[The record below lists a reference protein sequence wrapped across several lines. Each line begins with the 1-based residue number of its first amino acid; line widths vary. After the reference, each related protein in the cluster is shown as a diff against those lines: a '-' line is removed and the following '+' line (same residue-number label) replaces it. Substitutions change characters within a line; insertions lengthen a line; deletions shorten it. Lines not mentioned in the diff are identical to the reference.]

1 MRFEVLIKL
10 KVFKLSFA
18 ALCIM
23 AASATAESRVRYCV
37 GCAGA
42 ASGDHAVAWDGRAYQ
57 IHPYPCE
64 ARWQRAEA
72 MGRFEGLEGEI
83 SPGSEIF
90 AGIAAGEMPS
100 GLLTAPGGA
109 LWFWLAFYAVAACL
123 SGGLGCLFAVLL
135 GRSAVAGFLLG
146 SILPAVGMVLV
157 PVLPLRRSVTCT
169 EENPSEN

>member
-37 GCAGA
+37 VCAGA

-90 AGIAAGEMPS
+90 AGIAAGDI
-100 GLLTAPGGA
+100 GLGVTLPLAPVIRID
-109 LWFWLAFYAVAACL
+109 LDWAVATACDNAL
-123 SGGLGCLFAVLL
+123 C
-135 GRSAVAGFLLG
+135 
-146 SILPAVGMVLV
+146 
-157 PVLPLRRSVTCT
+157 RRRPRQA
-169 EENPSEN
+169 EER